1 MAVLQFLNLVLLTAC
16 GLVAVWLVLGAG
28 YFASGSLTLPP
39 NATWWTAAVAVLTHT
54 GPWLLWGL
62 LAVGGLGI
70 LATVAARWFAS
81 GGQYVRRLLQSYDL
95 ADGLFAS
102 HPLRQLFVT
111 IFDPGYYGD
120 VKMDDAVDRAFQDVT
135 RPADVKLKGKLLREY
150 CADDRSPKIHV
161 GLAVADVSTGKL
173 FTMPQDEKVVDGLIA
188 AFALVPFF
196 PPQRIGPATPRSQ
209 LVSAFFPPQRIGQ
222 VVVDGSNIA
231 NEPTRPLIDM
241 LRHRV
246 NPDSTVVQLYSVVSL
261 PLSRR
266 ELGGSEGWYGSLVKV
281 VRRALQ
287 LQRFRDATLERR
299 LTELYTLTLPV
310 NEKVRFTTKS
320 GKRFLRVWVTP
331 IEPQEPGHLN
341 EELLNAATVEARRE
355 LIARTVAD
363 GCRAALE
370 VMIRPSLGEAE
381 QRGSM
386 PCREAI
392 GKHVAARLAEKRP
405 RPAGAVGLPGSDNKS
420 GPGLVE
426 VCRHCACRVPDGG
439 GFGCAAPKERVK
451 RVTIVVRPWK
461 KLGPAWPLEHE
472 GSGPRQGSTRPDARF
487 EHQLNDVASKSD
499 PARKRGGGPASEGAE
514 RAWPR
519 DGGRTRPLV
528 SLLFSGGVFRG
539 VYQMGVLNAL
549 SESDLR
555 PDIIAGASV
564 GSITAALVAEAL
576 SHRDKDARAARIGR
590 LAATF
595 LALDHII
602 LTDRFVDFVRN
613 FTLRAAATR
622 FSLRDADRF
631 FRRYDRANPR
641 RFNREARLVLAGLER
656 LFYLSPFEVRDLA
669 KALRERRTD
678 TVVKLLGRHVTE
690 WLERMGV
697 GDQILGAEPLARLIN
712 EHVLKQLNGDA
723 GSVTPFQAF
732 LKKSRVYFLA
742 TATNLTKG
750 RLEILGARQEG
761 SEHDTVYDTVLLD
774 GLLASSAFPAV
785 FRPRSSW
792 EVMPGSRSEQQYIDG
807 GVMDNLPLD
816 AVAQFLYRAS
826 LDGRI
831 TARPSVDGQ
840 PVPHLLFSASLEPVV
855 PKLDQRQVDALCADW
870 PTLLGRTRELGYN
883 KKLDDFQEAQRALR
897 EIYAETPEHH
907 RRPSWTPLDLEV
919 VAARPNWLCG
929 TFAFHPMLG
938 FRRAK
943 QAASIA
949 HGCASTLMEL
959 AELREAKTVTWARA
973 WGIDLDNLPKPRA
986 KDPRAR
992 FQRDPKADA
1001 SLGHCWFRPG
1011 VPCTFAASANVHPL
1025 SKHTIHEVDKMDPLS
1040 EHTIHEVDKIYR
1052 ACGKLETHLPR

>member
-1 MAVLQFLNLVLLTAC
+1 M
-16 GLVAVWLVLGAG
+16 
-28 YFASGSLTLPP
+28 
-39 NATWWTAAVAVLTHT
+39 
-54 GPWLLWGL
+54 
-62 LAVGGLGI
+62 
-70 LATVAARWFAS
+70 
-81 GGQYVRRLLQSYDL
+81 
-95 ADGLFAS
+95 
-102 HPLRQLFVT
+102 T

-161 GLAVADVSTGKL
+161 GLAVADVSIGKL
-173 FTMPQDEKVVDGLIA
+173 FTVPQDEKVVDGLLA

-196 PPQRIGPATPRSQ
+196 PPR
-209 LVSAFFPPQRIGQ
+209 RIGQ
-222 VVVDGSNIA
+222 TAVVDGSNIA

-241 LRHRV
+241 LRHHV
-246 NPDSTVVQLYSVVSL
+246 NPDSTVVQLYSVVPL

-266 ELGGSEGWYGSLVKV
+266 ELGGSEGWYGSLVGVAK
-281 VRRALQ
+281 RALQ

-310 NEKVRFTTKS
+310 DEKVLFITKKS
-320 GKRFLRVWVTP
+320 GKRFLRVSVTP

-341 EELLNAATVEARRE
+341 EQLLKAANVEARRE

-386 PCREAI
+386 SCREAI
-392 GKHVAARLAEKRP
+392 GKHIAARLAEDRP
-405 RPAGAVGLPGSDNKS
+405 RPAGAVGLPGSADKS

-426 VCRHCACRVPDGG
+426 VCSRCVCRVPGGG
-439 GFGCAAPKERVK
+439 GFGWAAPEKRVK
-451 RVTIVVRPWK
+451 FTIAVRPWK
-461 KLGPAWPLEHE
+461 NLGPAWPLEHE
-472 GSGPRQGSTRPDARF
+472 DSVPCHG
-487 EHQLNDVASKSD
+487 ELNDVASKSD
-499 PARKRGGGPASEGAE
+499 HARKALHSARGGGPASEGAE
-514 RAWPR
+514 GAWPR

-549 SESDLR
+549 SESGLR

-564 GSITAALVAEAL
+564 GSITAALVAQAL
-576 SHRDKDARAARIGR
+576 SPKDPDARASRIGR

-595 LALDHII
+595 LALDRLI

-631 FRRYDRANPR
+631 FRRYDSADPR
-641 RFNREARLVLAGLER
+641 RFNREARLVVAGLER
-656 LFYLSPFEVRDLA
+656 LFYLSPFELRDLV
-669 KALRERRTD
+669 KALRDRRID
-678 TVVKLLGRHVTE
+678 TVVKLLDRHVTE
-690 WLERMGV
+690 WLERLGV
-697 GDQILGAEPLARLIN
+697 GDQVLGAEPLARLIN
-712 EHVLKQLNGDA
+712 EHVLKQLNPDA

-732 LKKSRVYFLA
+732 LKDSGVHFLA

-816 AVAQFLYRAS
+816 AVAQFLYKAS
-826 LDGRI
+826 LDDRI
-831 TARPSVDGQ
+831 TARPIIDGKS
-840 PVPHLLFSASLEPVV
+840 VPHLLFAASLEPVI
-855 PKLDQRQVDALCADW
+855 PKLDQGQVDPLCADW
-870 PTLLGRTRELGYN
+870 PTLLGRTRKLGYN
-883 KKLDDFQEAQRALR
+883 KKLDDFQETQWALR
-897 EIYAETPEHH
+897 EIYETPEYQQ
-907 RRPSWTPLDLEV
+907 RPGWTPLDLEV

-959 AELREAKTVTWARA
+959 AKLKPAWALA
-973 WGIDLDNLPKPRA
+973 WGMKSDRLPKPPRTD
-986 KDPRAR
+986 DPPSVR
-992 FQRDPKADA
+992 FQRDPNAGA

-1011 VPCTFAASANVHPL
+1011 VPCTFAASHLRRVSANVGDEL
-1025 SKHTIHEVDKMDPLS
+1025 SKHTIREVDR
-1040 EHTIHEVDKIYR
+1040 IYR

>member
-1 MAVLQFLNLVLLTAC
+1 
-16 GLVAVWLVLGAG
+16 
-28 YFASGSLTLPP
+28 
-39 NATWWTAAVAVLTHT
+39 
-54 GPWLLWGL
+54 
-62 LAVGGLGI
+62 
-70 LATVAARWFAS
+70 
-81 GGQYVRRLLQSYDL
+81 
-95 ADGLFAS
+95 
-102 HPLRQLFVT
+102 
-111 IFDPGYYGD
+111 
-120 VKMDDAVDRAFQDVT
+120 MDDAVDRALQDVT
-135 RPADVKLKGKLLREY
+135 PPADAKLKGTKGKRLGDY
-150 CADDRSPKIHV
+150 CADHRSPKIHV
-161 GLAVADVSTGKL
+161 GLAVADVSVSTGNL
-173 FTMPQDEKVVDGLIA
+173 STMPQDEKVVDGLLA
-188 AFALVPFF
+188 ALALVPFF
-196 PPQRIGPATPRSQ
+196 PPQRIGQTVFASPTPRSQ
-209 LVSAFFPPQRIGQ
+209 LVSAFFPPRIGQ
-222 VVVDGSNIA
+222 TVVVDGSNIA

-246 NPDSTVVQLYSVVSL
+246 NPDSTVVQLYSVVPL

-266 ELGGSEGWYGSLVKV
+266 ELGGSEGWYGSLVSV

-310 NEKVRFTTKS
+310 DGKIRFTTTS
-320 GKRFLRVWVTP
+320 GKRFLRVSVTP

-370 VMIRPSLGEAE
+370 VMIRPSLGWAE

-405 RPAGAVGLPGSDNKS
+405 RPAGAVGLPGSGDES

-426 VCRHCACRVPDGG
+426 VCSHCACRVPGE
-439 GFGCAAPKERVK
+439 ERAN
-451 RVTIVVRPWK
+451 VTIALRPWK
-461 KLGPAWPLEHE
+461 NVPAWPLEHE
-472 GSGPRQGSTRPDARF
+472 GSRPRQG
-487 EHQLNDVASKSD
+487 ELNDIAIKRD
-499 PARKRGGGPASEGAE
+499 RARGGGPVKEGAE
-514 RAWPR
+514 GSWPR
-519 DGGRTRPLV
+519 DHQNGQSGRTTRPLV

-549 SESDLR
+549 SESGLR

-576 SHRDKDARAARIGR
+576 SHTHQDAREARILRAGPIRR

-595 LALDHII
+595 LALDRLI

-631 FRRYDRANPR
+631 FRRYDSADPR
-641 RFNREARLVLAGLER
+641 RFNREARLVVAGLER
-656 LFYLSPFEVRDLA
+656 LFYLSPFELRDLA
-669 KALRERRTD
+669 KALRDRRTD
-678 TVVKLLGRHVTE
+678 RVVKLLGRHVTE

-712 EHVLKQLNGDA
+712 EHVLKQLDRDA
-723 GSVTPFQAF
+723 VSVTPFQAF
-732 LKKSRVYFLA
+732 LKKSGVYFLA

-750 RLEILGARQEG
+750 ALEILGARPEA

-816 AVAQFLYRAS
+816 AVAQFLYKAS
-826 LDGRI
+826 LDERV
-831 TARPSVDGQ
+831 TARPKFKGK
-840 PVPHLLFSASLEPVV
+840 PVPHLLFSASLEPVI
-855 PKLDQRQVDALCADW
+855 PKLGPGQVDALCADW
-870 PTLLGRTRELGYN
+870 PTLLGRTRKLGYN
-883 KKLDDFQEAQRALR
+883 KKLDDFQETQRALR
-897 EIYAETPEHH
+897 EIYARDAGASPAPRLDASRPGGR
-907 RRPSWTPLDLEV
+907 RRPPQLALRYVRVPSDAGIP
-919 VAARPNWLCG
+919 AREAGGEHCPRLRVDADG
-929 TFAFHPMLG
+929 AGQAQARADP
-938 FRRAK
+938 RRA
-943 QAASIA
+943 
-949 HGCASTLMEL
+949 
-959 AELREAKTVTWARA
+959 
-973 WGIDLDNLPKPRA
+973 
-986 KDPRAR
+986 
-992 FQRDPKADA
+992 
-1001 SLGHCWFRPG
+1001 
-1011 VPCTFAASANVHPL
+1011 
-1025 SKHTIHEVDKMDPLS
+1025 
-1040 EHTIHEVDKIYR
+1040 
-1052 ACGKLETHLPR
+1052 